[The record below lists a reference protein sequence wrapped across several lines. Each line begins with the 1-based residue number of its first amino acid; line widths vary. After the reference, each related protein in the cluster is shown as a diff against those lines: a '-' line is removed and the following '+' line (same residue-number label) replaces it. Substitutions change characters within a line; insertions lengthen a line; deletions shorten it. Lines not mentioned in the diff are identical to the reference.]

1 MAISALTLVRGR
13 EAHLSNLIKSLALQT
28 TRPDELVIAW
38 MQDAPHANLPEIG
51 IPVRHVL
58 VPGDPMP
65 LAGARNRAA
74 EAARGETLVF
84 LDVDCIAGPDLVG
97 AYGKAAAERDG
108 LFLGEVLYLPEA
120 AVGERIDYA
129 ALDRIGQPHPSKPEM
144 PAEGVREE
152 PNSGELWGLSFAL
165 ARERYLALGGMDE
178 SFHGYGGE
186 ETDFAARA
194 DASGLGFYWTAGAR
208 AYHQHHPVHVPP
220 LHQFDHILRNAQRF
234 HEKHGRWCMDYWLGQ
249 FRDQGLIG
257 WNEREERIELRRRPD
272 PDEIKRALQPG
283 ERLFS

>member
-13 EAHLSNLIKSLALQT
+13 EAHLCNLMKSLALQT

-38 MQDAPHANLPEIG
+38 MQDAPHTGLPEIG

-74 EAARGETLVF
+74 EAAHGETLVF

-97 AYGKAAAERDG
+97 AYGKAAAKRDG
-108 LFLGEVLYLPEA
+108 LFLGEVLYLPEG

-144 PAEGVREE
+144 PPEGVREE

-194 DASGLGFYWTAGAR
+194 GASGLRFYWTAGAR